1 LKKIIAAAAI
11 LAAVVVPAAAGA
23 APGNGNGNGNN
34 STQTLTLK
42 PTPNPV
48 VAGRSV
54 VLSGQL
60 KGPNHSG
67 KTVTLGGAPYPFTPF
82 NNNVATTVTN
92 SAGNYAFTRK
102 PQLNT
107 LYRTRVGGVSSPN
120 VTVLVRRR
128 VSLRLSDYTPRRGQ
142 IVRFSGRAC
151 PTGDGLIVSIQRK
164 TSTGSYRT
172 VRRTRLQAATRCSVY
187 SRSLRIFRD
196 GRFRAVVA
204 ADPSHLRGFSRSRVA
219 DAHR

>member
-1 LKKIIAAAAI
+1 LKKIIAAAGI
-11 LAAVVVPAAAGA
+11 LAAVAVPATAGA
-23 APGNGNGNGNN
+23 APGNGNGNN
-34 STQTLTLK
+34 SSQTLTLK
-42 PTPNPV
+42 ATPNPV

-60 KGPNHSG
+60 KGPNHAG
-67 KTVTLGGAPYPFTPF
+67 RTVALGGAPYPFTPF
-82 NNNVATTVTN
+82 NNNVATTVTDA
-92 SAGNYAFTRK
+92 AGNYAFTRR

-107 LYRTRVGGVSSPN
+107 LYRTHVGGVNSPN

-172 VRRTRLQAATRCSVY
+172 VRRTRLQEATRCSVY
-187 SRSLRIFRD
+187 SKRLRVYHD
-196 GRFRAVVA
+196 GRFRTVVA
-204 ADPSHLRGFSRSRVA
+204 SDASHVRGFSRSRVA

>member
-1 LKKIIAAAAI
+1 MKKIIAAAGI
-11 LAAVVVPAAAGA
+11 LAAAAVPAAAGA
-23 APGNGNGNGNN
+23 APGNGNN
-34 STQTLTLK
+34 STPTLTLK
-42 PTPNPV
+42 ATPNPV

-54 VLSGQL
+54 ALSGQL
-60 KGPNHSG
+60 KGPNHDA
-67 KTVTLGGAPYPFTPF
+67 KTVTLGGAPSPFTPF
-82 NNNVATTVTN
+82 DHNLATTVTN
-92 SAGNYAFTRK
+92 AAGNDAFTRR

-142 IVRFSGRAC
+142 VVRFSGRAC

-172 VRRTRLQAATRCSVY
+172 VRRTRLQAATRCSVF
-187 SRSLRIFRD
+187 RKRLRIFRD

-204 ADPSHLRGFSRSRVA
+204 ADASHLRGFSRSRVA